1 MNRLKYLFIGTFML
15 ALGVPAMAQDD
26 NSATIEAATKVIK
39 SKPAD
44 LEDQLKPIYKKNKKN
59 EEVLVAMGRAFLDI
73 KDTVNA
79 LTYAEYAM
87 KANKKYAP
95 AFILLGDIA
104 ALNNDGGQAAG
115 YYNQAIYFDPKN
127 PDAYYKYA
135 SVYRKISPS
144 EAVGRLEEL
153 RAQRPDIAVDAMIGH
168 IYYVSNEFAQAAESY
183 SKADRNALDEHQ
195 LTEFAMAYYFSQKYA
210 ESLEVAKF
218 GLSKMPRDAAFN
230 RLAFINSTELKDYTN
245 ALMYADAL
253 FNKSDSAKFSYFD
266 YTYYGNAYN
275 GNKEYDKAIAMY
287 HKALEQEIDNNEKR
301 AGVVKQLS
309 DCYLEKE
316 DYSNAIKYYQDYLK
330 TLGNASANDVA
341 ALAQIYIH
349 YADTLKD
356 STRNEMFKKAEQV
369 YIDMEQ
375 KYPDALE
382 YVTFMRARVNSYIDP
397 ETKEGLAKPYYEK
410 VVSMIEPRAEKTA
423 SDNARLVECYRYLG
437 YYYLLQMEKDP
448 AAKETSTS
456 FWNKILAIDPE
467 NEIAKQALTLTKK

>member
-1 MNRLKYLFIGTFML
+1 ML

-79 LTYAEYAM
+79 MTYAEYAM

-168 IYYVSNEFAQAAESY
+168 IYYVSNEFAQAVESY
-183 SKADRNALDEHQ
+183 AKADRNALDEHQ

-375 KYPDALE
+375 KYPDAAE
-382 YVTFMRARVNSYIDP
+382 YVTFMRARVNSMMDP
-397 ETKEGLAKPYYEK
+397 ETTQGLAKPFYEK
-410 VVSMIEPRAEKTA
+410 VVATIEPREEKTA
-423 SDNARLVECYRYLG
+423 ADNARLVESYRYLG
-437 YYYLLQMEKDP
+437 YYHLLQNDKDTF
-448 AAKETSTS
+448 TSYM
-456 FWNKILAIDPE
+456 NKILEIDPE
-467 NEIAKQALTLTKK
+467 NEMAKNALGALSGGAK